1 MKKEL
6 SGGCGIAILSFL
18 LMIVILGVIAVFS
31 MRADGE
37 AGEGFLGLMVL
48 IMILSPFIYWGYRLL
63 FKSLHPD
70 EPVRLTKK
78 AIYYGGGA
86 LLTLGGLMIWA
97 VMTNNR
103 AAMEPKP
110 ITEIAQEPNEPKD
123 SVVITEVMEGDP
135 YQELD
140 ELIGLESVKEEVH
153 TLANFAKIQQQ
164 RKAQGL
170 KVPKMSY
177 HLVFTGSPG
186 TGKTTVARIVARIYK
201 DLGILK
207 SGHTVET
214 DRSGLVAEYVG
225 QTATKTNAVIDS
237 ALNGVLFI
245 DEAYALVPENAAN
258 DYGQEAI
265 STLLKRMED
274 DRDKLVVIIAGYPNE
289 MQRFID
295 SNPGLQSRFTRYI
308 NFPDYN
314 DQELFDIFKLYLNK
328 NQYSLSDDAAELLK
342 NNLKYVVANKTKNF
356 GNARYVRNI
365 FERAVEQQA
374 NRLSAKRSISDDEL
388 SLLTKEDIE
397 NAFKQRNNNPNKH
410 E

>member
-1 MKKEL
+1 MKQEL
-6 SGGCGIAILSFL
+6 KGGCGIALLGLSL
-18 LMIVILGVIAVFS
+18 LFIILGIAAVID
-31 MRADGE
+31 MRADGDS
-37 AGEGFLGLMVL
+37 ADAIFGMLVFLAM
-48 IMILSPFIYWGYRLL
+48 LSPLIYWGYSMLY
-63 FKSLHPD
+63 KSQHPD
-70 EPVRLTKK
+70 EPVRLTKNVK
-78 AIYYGGGA
+78 RYGGGA
-86 LLTLGGLMIWA
+86 LLALGLFLAWAGLTGNHA
-97 VMTNNR
+97 
-103 AAMEPKP
+103 EKSPKA
-110 ITEIAQEPNEPKD
+110 INEIAQEPNEPKD
-123 SVVITEVMEGDP
+123 SVIITEAMEGDP

-170 KVPKMSY
+170 KVPKMSF

-225 QTATKTNAVIDS
+225 QTAVKTNAVIDS

-245 DEAYALVPENAAN
+245 DEAYALVPEGGGN

-289 MQRFID
+289 MKRFID

-308 NFPDYN
+308 NFPDYT
-314 DQELFDIFKLYLNK
+314 DQELFDIFQLYLNK
-328 NQYSLSDDAAELLK
+328 NQYTITDDAAELLK
-342 NNLKYVVANKTKNF
+342 SNFSYAVANKTKNF

-374 NRLSAKRSISDDEL
+374 NRLSAKRSISDEEL
-388 SLLTKEDIE
+388 SLLTIEDIE
-397 NAFKQRNNNPNKH
+397 NAFKQRK
-410 E
+410 

>member
-6 SGGCGIAILSFL
+6 SSGCGIAILGFAL
-18 LMIVILGVIAVFS
+18 MMIVFGVVAVFS
-31 MRADGE
+31 MRSDGE
-37 AGEGFLGLMVL
+37 AGEGALGFLFFVAM
-48 IMILSPFIYWGYRLL
+48 LSPFIYWGYSLL
-63 FKSLHPD
+63 YKSQHPG
-70 EPVRLTKK
+70 EPVKLTKNVK
-78 AIYYGGGA
+78 RYGGGA
-86 LLTLGGLMIWA
+86 LLALAALLGLA
-97 VMTNNR
+97 VLTN
-103 AAMEPKP
+103 KP
-110 ITEIAQEPNEPKD
+110 AEKNAKAITEIAQEPNEPKD
-123 SVVITEVMEGDP
+123 SVVITQVMEGDP

-170 KVPKMSY
+170 AVPKMSF

-225 QTATKTNAVIDS
+225 QTAVKTNAVIDS

-245 DEAYALVPENAAN
+245 DEAYALVPENAGS

-289 MQRFID
+289 MKRFID

-308 NFPDYN
+308 NFPDYT
-314 DQELFDIFKLYLNK
+314 DAELFDIFKLYLNK
-328 NQYSLSDDAAELLK
+328 NQYTITDDAAELLK
-342 NNLKYVVANKTKNF
+342 TNFSYAVAHKTKNF

-365 FERAVEQQA
+365 FELAVEQQA
-374 NRLSAKRSISDDEL
+374 NRLSALRSISDEEL
-388 SLLTKEDIE
+388 SQLTKEDIE
-397 NAFKQRNNNPNKH
+397 NAFKLRK
-410 E
+410 

>member
-1 MKKEL
+1 MKREL
-6 SGGCGIAILSFL
+6 SGGCGILILAFAAL
-18 LMIVILGVIAVFS
+18 LIIVGIVAVFD
-31 MRADGE
+31 MRADGGG
-37 AGEGFLGLMVL
+37 ADGALGLLVFVAM
-48 IMILSPFIYWGYRLL
+48 LSPFIYWGYVMLYKFLR
-63 FKSLHPD
+63 PG
-70 EPVRLTKK
+70 EPVRFTKK
-78 AIYYGGGA
+78 MQLFGGA
-86 LLTLGGLMIWA
+86 AVLALVIFALWAALTSKN
-97 VMTNNR
+97 V
-103 AAMEPKP
+103 PKISVP
-110 ITEIAQEPNEPKD
+110 ITEIAQEPNQPKD

-135 YQELD
+135 YKELD

-153 TLANFAKIQQQ
+153 TIANFAKIQQQ

-170 KVPKMSY
+170 KVPKMSF

-245 DEAYALVPENAAN
+245 DEAYALVPENAGS

-274 DRDKLVVIIAGYPNE
+274 DRDKLVVIIAGYPDE

-308 NFPDYN
+308 NFPDYSE
-314 DQELFDIFKLYLNK
+314 QELYDIFQLYLSK
-328 NQYSLSDDAAELLK
+328 NQYTITDDAAQLLK
-342 NNLKYVVANKTKNF
+342 NNLNYVVAHKTKNF
-356 GNARYVRNI
+356 GNARYVRNL

-388 SLLTKEDIE
+388 SVLIKEDIE
-397 NAFKQRNNNPNKH
+397 NAFKARK
-410 E
+410 

>member
-1 MKKEL
+1 MKREL
-6 SGGCGIAILSFL
+6 SGGCGITILAFS
-18 LMIVILGVIAVFS
+18 LMFIILGIIAVFE

-37 AGEGFLGLMVL
+37 AGMGALGMIAFFV
-48 IMILSPFIYWGYRLL
+48 IMLPFIYWGYVLMYK
-63 FKSLHPD
+63 FLHPD
-70 EPVRLTKK
+70 EPVKLTRK
-78 AIYYGGGA
+78 AMYCGGGA
-86 LLTLGGLMIWA
+86 SLLIAILLGWA
-97 VMTNNR
+97 VMSNDRSAVTV
-103 AAMEPKP
+103 KP
-110 ITEIAQEPNEPKD
+110 INEIAQEPKESTD
-123 SVVITEVMEGDP
+123 SVVITKAIEGDP
-135 YQELD
+135 YKELD

-170 KVPKMSY
+170 KVPKMSF

-225 QTATKTNAVIDS
+225 QTAVKTNAVIDS

-245 DEAYALVPENAAN
+245 DEAYSLVPMNSSN

-274 DRDKLVVIIAGYPNE
+274 DRDKLVVIIAGYPDE
-289 MQRFID
+289 MKRFID

-308 NFPDYN
+308 NFPDYT
-314 DQELFDIFKLYLNK
+314 DQELFDIFKLYLDK
-328 NQYSLSDDAAELLK
+328 NQYTITDDAAQLLK
-342 NNLKYVVANKTKNF
+342 DNLTRAVANKTKNF
-356 GNARYVRNI
+356 GNARYVRNV

-374 NRLSAKRSISDDEL
+374 NRLSSQRSISNEEL
-388 SLLTKEDIE
+388 SQLNKDDIA
-397 NAFKQRNNNPNKH
+397 NAFKARR
-410 E
+410 